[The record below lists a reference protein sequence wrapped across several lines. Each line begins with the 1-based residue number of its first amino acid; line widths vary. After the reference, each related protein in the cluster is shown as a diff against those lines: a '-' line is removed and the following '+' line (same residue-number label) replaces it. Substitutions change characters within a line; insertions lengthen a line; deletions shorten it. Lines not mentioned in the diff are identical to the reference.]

1 MVKISRKNSIH
12 RRVIQLKRRV
22 KLDTQRIR
30 RNLIDQLE
38 EVFNLAASLAK
49 GEIKTMKAGK
59 KQVKVSLKQR
69 QMWARVAAYTA
80 QIINSIAE
88 GFDEREIDIQ
98 LDELEKLIR
107 EAKAKAEV

>member
-1 MVKISRKNSIH
+1 MKISRKNSIH

-22 KLDTQRIR
+22 KIDTQRIR
-30 RNLIDQLE
+30 AHLLKQLE
-38 EVFNLAASLAK
+38 EIFKLAASLAK
-49 GEIKTMKAGK
+49 GEVKTLKTEK
-59 KQVKVSLKQR
+59 KQVRVSLKQR

-80 QIINSIAE
+80 QIINSIAQ